1 MNLGIYCAG
10 GFGKEIY
17 DVALRDNEKNRKW
30 DNIFFIDDDSKSF
43 KDNSV
48 CYLGKVYSLETVK
61 TIFSLNNV
69 EIVIASG
76 EPAIRRKIYEN
87 TKILGFKFANVIDP
101 SAIISSTAKL
111 GEGVIITSNC
121 IIASS
126 AVIGNNVAINV
137 KSIVGHDIKISNNVV
152 LSSMVNIG
160 GSCKIGESTYLGMG
174 CLIKEGLKIG
184 DQVIIGM
191 GSVVHNDISSEM
203 IALGNPARP
212 MRRNVDKKVFK

>member
-10 GFGKEIY
+10 GFGKEIF

-30 DNIFFIDDDSKSF
+30 DNIFFIDDF
-43 KDNSV
+43 QVDNSI
-48 CYLGKVYSLETVK
+48 CYLGKVYSLEYVK
-61 TIFSLNNV
+61 NVFSLNNV

-76 EPAIRRKIYEN
+76 EPAVRKKIYEK
-87 TKILGFKFANVIDP
+87 TKILGFKFAKVIDP
-101 SAIISSTAKL
+101 SAIISSTAIL

-126 AVIGNNVAINV
+126 AEIGNNVAINV

-160 GSCKIGESTYLGMG
+160 GSCFIGESTYLGMG
-174 CLIKEGLKIG
+174 CLIKEGLEIG

-212 MRRNVDKKVFK
+212 MRRNIDKKIFK